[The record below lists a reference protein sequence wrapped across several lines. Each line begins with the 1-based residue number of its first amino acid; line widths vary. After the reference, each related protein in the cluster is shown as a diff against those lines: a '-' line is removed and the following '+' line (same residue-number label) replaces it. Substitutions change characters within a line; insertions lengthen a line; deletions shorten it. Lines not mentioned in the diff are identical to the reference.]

1 MGAAAKKDCFLKEKF
16 WRITTQSGGKKAP
29 AIVAIAHTV
38 LSLVYEALRTGKPM
52 RKERWRT

>member
-38 LSLVYEALRTGKPM
+38 LSLVYEALRTGKP
-52 RKERWRT
+52 